1 MGVSVSSFPRR
12 IEGEVWAAIGVTTLL
27 LRVAGG
33 VTDLP
38 PPGSGRPSGGNSIP
52 GVLLLLFVYLFFL
65 CFCCCFSCYIDAIM
79 IISYI
84 EILIVISVYS
94 PDATSNGTK
103 TGT

>member
-27 LRVAGG
+27 LRVAVSRTSRRLALGG
-33 VTDLP
+33 LRE
-38 PPGSGRPSGGNSIP
+38 GIR
-52 GVLLLLFVYLFFL
+52 YLA
-65 CFCCCFSCYIDAIM
+65 FCCCYLFTFFPFLFFVVFSCYIDAIM